1 MIEFPIEKYVDLENN
16 PYLLGRI
23 TVNAVKD
30 HFHAEVAII
39 HRESH
44 KIFKHIDIIYHQ
56 HSHEEAIISGIQRL
70 RRFLD
75 EVEKNTDPDSD
86 TKPDEN
92 LH

>member
-1 MIEFPIEKYVDLENN
+1 MSEFPIEKYIDLENN

-23 TVNAVKD
+23 TVNVVKE
-30 HFHAEVAII
+30 HYHAEVAII

-56 HSHEEAIISGIQRL
+56 YSPEEAVISGIQRL

-75 EVEKNTDPDSD
+75 AVEKTTTSSDPDSD
-86 TKPDEN
+86 EN
-92 LH
+92 LQ